1 MDSTRLAIRYDEDGG
16 TMHIARAPPSLNLI
30 IATATTTKTVAATR
44 RFWESF
50 FHFYNFHNKKKK
62 HYSYSIQAFRILP
75 FFISFHKIYRVSCF
89 LSNSAVF
96 LFVVSLILLKFPDT
110 VIDSFLNE
118 PIANAPQY
126 QTTDCNGKVSY
137 K

>member
-1 MDSTRLAIRYDEDGG
+1 
-16 TMHIARAPPSLNLI
+16 MHIVRAPPSLNLI

-44 RFWESF
+44 RFRESF
-50 FHFYNFHNKKKK
+50 FHFYNFHNKMEK

-75 FFISFHKIYRVSCF
+75 FFISFSQDLSGKLFSKQFCCF
-89 LSNSAVF
+89 LC
-96 LFVVSLILLKFPDT
+96 VVSLILLKFPDT

-126 QTTDCNGKVSY
+126 QTTDCNGKVCY